1 MGREKNAGKG
11 LSMGS
16 TMQGSTVIKWIHRL
30 LTAVL
35 LVLVVGNVAYRYY
48 VGTPYNDAL
57 FKTQQLSEDTW
68 LYVTKYQGGGA
79 TVSEVYRYYLAGEIQ
94 KDVLKVLG
102 NTAPFL
108 TSDSDGASV
117 TKVGNRVTVRITG
130 RIYDFTNSVF
140 YTSHGEDI
148 IPSVELCAARSR

>member
-1 MGREKNAGKG
+1 MAILAGKG
-11 LSMGS
+11 MKNDHG
-16 TMQGSTVIKWIHRL
+16 MMMKWLHRL
-30 LTAVL
+30 FTTVL

-48 VGTPYNDAL
+48 VGPPYDDAL
-57 FKTQQLSEDTW
+57 YQSRQLNDDTW

-130 RIYDFTNSVF
+130 RIYNFTNAVL
-140 YTSHGEDI
+140 YTSDGGDV
-148 IPSVELCAARSR
+148 IPTIELYAINSR

>member
-1 MGREKNAGKG
+1 
-11 LSMGS
+11 
-16 TMQGSTVIKWIHRL
+16 MQGSSVMKWLHRL
-30 LTAVL
+30 LTIVL
-35 LVLVVGNVAYRYY
+35 LVLVVGNVAFRYY
-48 VGTPYNDAL
+48 VGPPYDDAL
-57 FKTQQLSEDTW
+57 YQSRQLNDDTW

-130 RIYDFTNSVF
+130 RIYNFTNAVL
-140 YTSHGEDI
+140 YTSYGVDVMPTIEVYAI
-148 IPSVELCAARSR
+148 NSR

>member
-16 TMQGSTVIKWIHRL
+16 TMPGSTVIKWIHRL
-30 LTAVL
+30 LTTVL

-48 VGTPYNDAL
+48 VGPPYNDAL
-57 FKTQQLSEDTW
+57 FKTQKLNDDTW
-68 LYVTKYQGGGA
+68 LYVTKYQSGGA

-94 KDVLKVLG
+94 KDILKVLG

-117 TKVGNRVTVRITG
+117 TKVGNQVTVRITG
-130 RIYDFTNSVF
+130 RIYDFTNAVL
-140 YTSHGEDI
+140 YTSDGVDVMPTIEVYGI
-148 IPSVELCAARSR
+148 NSR

>member
-1 MGREKNAGKG
+1 MAILAGKG
-11 LSMGS
+11 MTNERG
-16 TMQGSTVIKWIHRL
+16 MMMKWIHRL
-30 LTAVL
+30 LTTIL
-35 LVLVVGNVAYRYY
+35 LLLVVGNVAYRYY
-48 VGTPYNDAL
+48 VGPPYDDAL
-57 FKTQQLSEDTW
+57 YQSRQLNDDTW

-130 RIYDFTNSVF
+130 RIYNFTNAVL
-140 YTSHGEDI
+140 YTSDGVDVMPTI
-148 IPSVELCAARSR
+148 ELYGINSR

>member
-11 LSMGS
+11 LSMES
-16 TMQGSTVIKWIHRL
+16 TMPGSTVIKWIHRL

-48 VGTPYNDAL
+48 VGPPYNDAL
-57 FKTQQLSEDTW
+57 FKTQKLNDDTW

-79 TVSEVYRYYLAGEIQ
+79 TVSDVYRYYLAGEIQ

-102 NTAPFL
+102 NTVPFL

-130 RIYDFTNSVF
+130 RIYDFTNAVL
-140 YTSHGEDI
+140 YTSDGVDV
-148 IPSVELCAARSR
+148 IPTIEVYAINSR

>member
-1 MGREKNAGKG
+1 MALLAGKG
-11 LSMGS
+11 MTNERG
-16 TMQGSTVIKWIHRL
+16 MIMKWMHRL
-30 LTAVL
+30 LTIVL

-48 VGTPYNDAL
+48 VGPPYDDAL
-57 FKTQQLSEDTW
+57 YQSRQLNDDTW

-94 KDVLKVLG
+94 KDILKVLG

-130 RIYDFTNSVF
+130 RIYNFTNAVL
-140 YTSHGEDI
+140 YTFDGVDVMPTI
-148 IPSVELCAARSR
+148 ELYAINSR

>member
-1 MGREKNAGKG
+1 
-11 LSMGS
+11 
-16 TMQGSTVIKWIHRL
+16 MQGSTVIKWIHRL

-48 VGTPYNDAL
+48 VGPPYDDAL
-57 FKTQQLSEDTW
+57 YQSRQLNEDTW

-94 KDVLKVLG
+94 KDVLKALG

-108 TSDSDGASV
+108 TADSDNASII
-117 TKVGNRVTVRITG
+117 KVGNRVTVRITG

-140 YTSHGEDI
+140 YTSGGEAI
-148 IPSVELCAARSR
+148 IPSVELYATR

>member
-1 MGREKNAGKG
+1 MPISAGKG
-11 LSMGS
+11 TRNTRS
-16 TMQGSTVIKWIHRL
+16 TLMKWLHRF
-30 LTAVL
+30 LTTVL
-35 LVLVVGNVAYRYY
+35 LLLVIGNVAYRYY
-48 VGTPYNDAL
+48 VGPPYNDAL
-57 FKTQQLSEDTW
+57 FKTQKLSEDSW

-79 TVSEVYRYYLAGEIQ
+79 TVADVYRYYLAGELQ

-108 TSDSDGASV
+108 TSDSDGARV

-140 YTSHGEDI
+140 YTSGGEAV
-148 IPSVELCAARSR
+148 IPSVELYAVRSR

>member
-1 MGREKNAGKG
+1 MAILAGKG
-11 LSMGS
+11 MTNERG
-16 TMQGSTVIKWIHRL
+16 MMMKWLHRL
-30 LTAVL
+30 LTIVL

-48 VGTPYNDAL
+48 VGPPYDDGLYQSRQLND
-57 FKTQQLSEDTW
+57 DTW

-102 NTAPFL
+102 NTPPFL

-140 YTSHGEDI
+140 YTSDGVDV
-148 IPSVELCAARSR
+148 IPTIELYGINSR